1 MRFIF
6 LTLGYHPDLTGGA
19 YRYVREVAERLAA
32 RGHRITVLCPNPRND
47 LPPRENRGGVDLHR
61 FTNEPGTFLLN
72 WLRENRHARRC
83 ARELE
88 LELAGATLWV
98 LCHAYLAPAIA
109 GRQLHAA
116 YLFTGPWAEE
126 FQFARQAV
134 ARSRLRRACDWAIAS
149 ALRQVE
155 RKALRKVARILT
167 ISQYYAR
174 QLPRWHPG
182 ALPVVRV
189 ISGGVNTQQF
199 QPPPDRLR
207 LRADF
212 GLEQDQFLFL
222 AVRRLDPR
230 MGLLTLIDSFATL
243 SAEFPQARL
252 WLAGS
257 GPQQAA
263 LQTRIDTHGLAGR
276 VRLLGFVPED
286 DLARYY
292 GAADCTLMP
301 SLDLEGFGLATVESL
316 ACGTP
321 VLGSRAGATVELLAP
336 LGEALLFEPG
346 SVDAL
351 ADKLRAV
358 LRGHIK
364 FPDREVCVAYAQS
377 GFGWDRVVAAFEQTA
392 RELTVVEP
400 TPDSHQRTP

>member
-32 RGHRITVLCPNPRND
+32 RGHRVTVLCPNPRND
-47 LPPRENRGGVDLHR
+47 LPPRESRGGVDLCR
-61 FTNEPGTFLLN
+61 FTNEPGTLLLN
-72 WLRENRHARRC
+72 WLKENRHARRL
-83 ARELE
+83 AKGLE
-88 LELAGATLWV
+88 LEWAGAALWV
-98 LCHAYLAPAIA
+98 LCHAYLAPAIS
-109 GRQLHAA
+109 GRPRHIA
-116 YLFTGPWAEE
+116 YLFTGPWAAE

-134 ARSRLRRACDWAIAS
+134 ARSRLRRVGDLLIAS

-167 ISQYYAR
+167 ISEYYAR
-174 QLPRWHPG
+174 QLPRWHRG
-182 ALPVVRV
+182 ALPAVRV

-207 LRADF
+207 LRADL
-212 GLEQDQFLFL
+212 GLEHDQFLFL

-243 SAEFPQARL
+243 GAEFPQARL

-263 LQTRIDTHGLAGR
+263 LQTCIDTHGLAGR
-276 VRLLGFVPED
+276 VRLLGFVPEK

-321 VLGSRAGATVELLAP
+321 VLGSRAGATAELLAP
-336 LGEALLFEPG
+336 LSETLLFEPG

-351 ADKLRAV
+351 TDQLRAV
-358 LRGHIK
+358 LRGQMK
-364 FPDREVCVAYAQS
+364 LPDREACVAYAQS
-377 GFGWDRVVAAFEQTA
+377 GFSWGRVVAAFEQTA
-392 RELTVVEP
+392 RELTAVEP
-400 TPDSHQRTP
+400 PPDSSKRAP